1 MHIRYQ
7 LSGWPSGLR
16 RQTQVCK
23 LAPLKSRQ
31 RAFSFTNVGVGSNPT
46 PDRKIL
52 KLFGDAIEYIG
63 AVVNPEEDYKLVET
77 LTINQNVIRCYCYFV
92 FC

>member
-1 MHIRYQ
+1 MHIHYQ

-23 LAPLKSRQ
+23 LAPLKSSQ
-31 RAFSFTNVGVGSNPT
+31 RAFWFTNIRMLVRIPLLTENF
-46 PDRKIL
+46 
-52 KLFGDAIEYIG
+52 KLFRDAIEYIG
-63 AVVNPEEDYKLVET
+63 AIVNPEEDYKLVET
-77 LTINQNVIRCYCYFV
+77 LTINQIVIRSYCYFV